1 MLQKFT
7 GQERDGGTAMLDYF
21 NARHMSA
28 VLGSFTQPDPMNA
41 GADFMRP
48 QSGNGYGYVLG
59 NHLGLVDPSGMTK
72 CYVGNDACQGKRPS
86 NQFGSG
92 VFGGAGLSWIST
104 TSLVSTSDVVG
115 IDTAGSISYAG
126 TSDGD
131 FIDFGPSWSMSV
143 SLSASTSFTYY
154 SFSNVTFGIPGDAYS
169 WATHGK
175 HQRVG
180 RNLLGW
186 AWNYGNWCGVG
197 GSGVPKD
204 DMDAACMLHDY
215 CYSMGSLN
223 AGDNFGAPNAALQGC
238 NQALCNMAWSV
249 GRQRGI
255 SLDERQASVDIRT
268 FLGGPLSN
276 GNGGIGIIGL
286 ISGGNA
292 CHGLY

>member
-1 MLQKFT
+1 
-7 GQERDGGTAMLDYF
+7 
-21 NARHMSA
+21 
-28 VLGSFTQPDPMNA
+28 
-41 GADFMRP
+41 
-48 QSGNGYGYVLG
+48 
-59 NHLGLVDPSGMTK
+59 
-72 CYVGNDACQGKRPS
+72 
-86 NQFGSG
+86 
-92 VFGGAGLSWIST
+92 
-104 TSLVSTSDVVG
+104 
-115 IDTAGSISYAG
+115 
-126 TSDGD
+126 
-131 FIDFGPSWSMSV
+131 MSV

-238 NQALCNMAWSV
+238 IRRCVTWHGRLAGREVSLWTKGRHLSIFGPFWEGRLATGMAGS
-249 GRQRGI
+249 
-255 SLDERQASVDIRT
+255 E
-268 FLGGPLSN
+268 
-276 GNGGIGIIGL
+276 
-286 ISGGNA
+286 
-292 CHGLY
+292 